1 MPSNLKNFNVKAGL
15 SVGPQ
20 FINVIDVN
28 GAATF
33 NSVTTGNLS
42 SASSITITGN
52 LLPNA
57 NVTYD
62 LGSPTQRWNTLY
74 LSNNTIYLGDVP
86 LSTGDNNQLTV
97 GNVAVATFSNGVID
111 GTSTAANV
119 AYSVS
124 GANVIGTVDSANTAS
139 TVTTNAQSNIT
150 SLGTLTG
157 LTSNGTVNFTGA
169 SNVSL
174 GAIGN
179 LKIAGGISSQ
189 ILSTD
194 GVGNLSWTNP
204 GLNYKYTKEWHV
216 DPVNGNNTTGDGSYN
231 KPYATVAKALT
242 STGPGY
248 AQVVYLHAGAYS
260 ETVTIVS
267 PVENV
272 EIIGVNDTGTT
283 QFSGNWAFSHTGTSI
298 RVRNIRFSGTVTQTS
313 TGPVYFD
320 DCTLTSFA
328 KSGTGYTQFD
338 LCDVSTTS
346 FTSNALTMARGGTM
360 GNLTLNNAGARV
372 YVYNM
377 TSVSAITVTAGIFF
391 AFDSTLYSSTTTSN
405 AITSSAGT
413 IVGVYRGQITN
424 SSGTLSRVSLAGN
437 WTINDSTYD
446 LGNSTLTGTNLGT
459 VSHFDA
465 VTVRGISAL
474 GAVANVKIT
483 GGTSG
488 QFLQT
493 NGSGNLTFATVNNV
507 ANATFATTAD
517 SVVNSNQS
525 NITSLGTLTGLT
537 VSGNATIGNVAATG
551 FFVFP
556 VYTAS
561 ALTAITGQVGWT
573 AAVSDST
580 PGGKHAYWDTTN
592 SRWSYVSDDSAV

>member
-1 MPSNLKNFNVKAGL
+1 MTSTLKKFNVKAGL
-15 SVGPQ
+15 SVGTQ
-20 FINVIDVN
+20 IIDVIDAN
-28 GAATF
+28 GNATF
-33 NSVTTGNLS
+33 NNLDINGNIAISGDILPTANITHDIG
-42 SASSITITGN
+42 SAN
-52 LLPNA
+52 MRFR
-57 NVTYD
+57 D
-62 LGSPTQRWNTLY
+62 LW
-74 LSNNTIYLGDVP
+74 LSNSTIHLGTVP
-86 LSTGDNNQLTV
+86 LSVNSTGTMTV
-97 GNVAVATFSNGVID
+97 GDKEVVTQNDQGSL
-111 GTSTAANV
+111 
-119 AYSVS
+119 
-124 GANVIGTVDSANTAS
+124 SANTFSATGNAAVGGS
-139 TVTTNAQSNIT
+139 LSVTGTT
-150 SLGTLTG
+150 TLG
-157 LTSNGTVNFTGA
+157 S
-169 SNVSL
+169 
-174 GAIGN
+174 IGN
-179 LKIAGGISSQ
+179 VKITGGSTAQ

-194 GVGNLSWTNP
+194 GAGNLSWTNP

-260 ETVTIVS
+260 EAVTIVS

-346 FTSNALTMARGGTM
+346 FTSNALTMARTGSM

-377 TSVSAITVTAGIFF
+377 TTVSAITVTAGIFF
-391 AFDSTLYSSTTTSN
+391 AFDSALYSSTTTSN

-413 IVGVYRGQITN
+413 TVGVYRGQITN

-446 LGNSTLTGTNLGT
+446 LANSTLTGTNLGT

-465 VTVRGISAL
+465 VTIRGISTL
-474 GAVANVKIT
+474 GAVGNVRIT

-507 ANATFATTAD
+507 ANATFANTAG

-525 NITSLGTLTGLT
+525 NITSLGTLTSLT
-537 VSGNATIGNVAATG
+537 VSGNATADTVTATG
-551 FFVFP
+551 FFVLP
-556 VYTAS
+556 SYTSTAIR
-561 ALTAITGQVGWT
+561 AITGQVGWT

-592 SRWSYVSDDSAV
+592 TRWSYVNDDSAV